1 MPDDEADHAMN
12 VVSYLKQDCGSATS
26 MLCAGPIEAGVSV
39 VLDQPAMMFPT
50 LIMNRSARSFVT
62 RLLEYEVLRER
73 MEMLSTK
80 RVSKWL
86 FPIQ

>member
-1 MPDDEADHAMN
+1 
-12 VVSYLKQDCGSATS
+12 

-50 LIMNRSARSFVT
+50 LIMNRSARSFVA

-73 MEMLSTK
+73 MDGSQDVEHQTGIQVV
-80 RVSKWL
+80 VSYSIDNIYYTI
-86 FPIQ
+86 FT